1 MVQGSHPQNHRVE
14 EIEDTTDKWH
24 LFQRTAI
31 HDALIHIH
39 LHVDVS
45 IGLTYGH
52 CIFIFIFHHHAFQH
66 SLAAYFSQ
74 TAVFL
79 FFHATAPLSLSV
91 ISSHIAPCPFDFI
104 LNKVEIFTSTFL
116 SKLFATLLILYA
128 VFLVELINTPVSP
141 YRLLLAGIERM
152 AF

>member
-66 SLAAYFSQ
+66 C
-74 TAVFL
+74 
-79 FFHATAPLSLSV
+79 LSANAGITPAF